1 MTRVAVLSLRLRIF
15 GEVHSHP
22 PLFHRREAG
31 RVFLRAGDL
40 GLVVVGE
47 RQIGTGQRLDRD
59 LLGGG
64 INRNEIAF
72 NR

>member
-1 MTRVAVLSLRLRIF
+1 MTRVAVFAFVWASSV
-15 GEVHSHP
+15 EVHRHP
-22 PLFHRREAG
+22 ALFHGREAG
-31 RVFLRAGDL
+31 RIFLRAGNL

-47 RQIGTGQRLDRD
+47 YQVGTGQRLDRD

-64 INRNEIAF
+64 INRNELAF